1 MRTPEQAE
9 KNIVRGG
16 GLLWRIFLAYEP
28 DNTLT
33 AKDAVKLTNTYGLS
47 LYDIIMMAASHSLFV
62 DVDGYVK
69 LMAEEK
75 ITHAKPKL

>member
-1 MRTPEQAE
+1 MKPAE
-9 KNIVRGG
+9 RAERNIARGG
-16 GLLWRIFLAYEP
+16 GLLWRIFLSYKP
-28 DNTLT
+28 DNTLK
-33 AKDAVKLTNTYGLS
+33 AKDAVILTNTYGLS

-62 DVDGYVK
+62 DIEGYEK